1 MNANQTEL
9 TNAVETEAASSVPS
23 AVKKIIVAVG
33 LSAHSEATARYAARW
48 AEVFAAS
55 LNLVHVCPLELVDG
69 FGISPEPV
77 TALRL
82 HGGSAQEALSVL
94 IYAFIESS
102 VSRAETAVNSA
113 TAEMKFAGTGAPEPA
128 LREPLLCFDCPNQPW
143 LRRLPGNRT
152 KRCRCRPERAGYGP
166 LLCGPVPYGG
176 AGQTRR
182 AYDRLLA
189 DRPDCTAPAF
199 GGGL

>member
-94 IYAFIESS
+94 AQRHPGILSELPSDS
-102 VSRAETAVNSA
+102 PGRGPGRGGD
-113 TAEMKFAGTGAPEPA
+113 FA
-128 LREPLLCFDCPNQPW
+128 R
-143 LRRLPGNRT
+143 PGPQR
-152 KRCRCRPERAGYGP
+152 
-166 LLCGPVPYGG
+166 
-176 AGQTRR
+176 
-182 AYDRLLA
+182 
-189 DRPDCTAPAF
+189 RPDRYRQPPSSRIPGSLVCSGPRAQDDSPGTCPVLIYQGPPYEGEVAPADDSWRKP
-199 GGGL
+199 LPAQEIYLPH